1 MLTEMTM
8 NTEKNHQALN
18 QANWTIQS
26 AMELFNMPFLDLMYQ
41 AQTIHKK
48 HFPKGD
54 MQLSTLL
61 NIKDG
66 GCPEDC
72 HYCPQ
77 AARYHTGV
85 KAKKLMDV
93 AVVKKQAEAAKAAG
107 ATRFCMGAAWR
118 ELKDRDVPA
127 VAQLI
132 KEVKALGME
141 ACVTLGM
148 LTEEQADALKD
159 AGLDYYNHNVDS
171 SAEFYKEII
180 TTRTYDDRL
189 QTLGHVRSAG
199 IKVCSGGIVGMGETR
214 EDRSGMLVTLAN
226 MEQAPESVPINNLV
240 PIPGTPL
247 ADRPPIDPFEYIRTI
262 AVARIMMPAA
272 RVRLSAGRT
281 TMSEEMQ
288 ALCFL
293 AGANSIFY
301 GEKLLITANPEI
313 EKDRELLQ
321 RLGITVE
328 TIQMKQGD
336 AMLAES
342 SSCSPAGCC

>member
-1 MLTEMTM
+1 MSWS
-8 NTEKNHQALN
+8 TEKVLALYDLPFN
-18 QANWTIQS
+18 
-26 AMELFNMPFLDLMYQ
+26 ELIYQ
-41 AQTIHKK
+41 AQTVHRQQ
-48 HFPKGD
+48 FPAAT

-85 KAKKLMDV
+85 KAKKIMDV
-93 AVVKKQAEAAKAAG
+93 KVVKEHAEAAKAAG

-118 ELKDRDVPA
+118 ELKDRDLPA
-127 VAQLI
+127 VVNLI
-132 KEVKALGME
+132 KEVKGLGME

-148 LTEEQADALKD
+148 LTDEQAHALKE
-159 AGLDYYNHNVDS
+159 AGLDFYNHNIDTSPEYYEEV
-171 SAEFYKEII
+171 I

-189 QTLGHVRSAG
+189 QTLNRVRDAG
-199 IKVCSGGIVGMGETR
+199 MKVCCGGIVGLGETR
-214 EDRSGMLVTLAN
+214 TDRAGMLVTLAN
-226 MEQAPESVPINNLV
+226 MEPQPESVPINNLV

-247 ADRPPIDPFEYIRTI
+247 ENNPPIDPFEFIRTI
-262 AVARIMMPAA
+262 AVARIMIPKA

-281 TMSEEMQ
+281 SMSDEMQ

-313 EKDRELLQ
+313 AKDQELLV
-321 RLGITVE
+321 RLGIRTESHAV
-328 TIQMKQGD
+328 
-336 AMLAES
+336 AE
-342 SSCSPAGCC
+342 CSV

>member
-1 MLTEMTM
+1 M
-8 NTEKNHQALN
+8 NNWDLN
-18 QANWTIQS
+18 KVLKLY
-26 AMELFNMPFLDLMYQ
+26 ELSFSDLIFE
-41 AQTIHKK
+41 AQTVHRKC
-48 HFPKGD
+48 FPQGT

-85 KAKKLMDV
+85 KAKKLMNV
-93 AVVKKQAEAAKAAG
+93 EAVKEQAIAAKNAG

-127 VAQLI
+127 IANLI
-132 KEVKALGME
+132 KEVKKLGME
-141 ACVTLGM
+141 SCVTLGM
-148 LTEEQADALKD
+148 LTETQAHALKE
-159 AGLDYYNHNVDS
+159 AGLDYYNHNLDTS
-171 SAEFYKEII
+171 SEYYKEII

-189 QTLGHVRSAG
+189 QTLKRVQQAG
-199 IKVCSGGIVGMGETR
+199 VKVCCGGIIGLGETR
-214 EDRSGMLVTLAN
+214 EDRANLLLTLAN
-226 MEQAPESVPINNLV
+226 MSPQPESVPINNLV

-247 ADRPPIDPFEYIRTI
+247 EKAPPIDPFEFVRTI
-262 AVARIMMPAA
+262 AIARIMLPNA

-281 TMSEEMQ
+281 QMSEELQ

-301 GEKLLITANPEI
+301 GEKLLITANPAVK
-313 EKDRELLQ
+313 KDQALLSK
-321 RLGITVE
+321 LGLQVEHTV
-328 TIQMKQGD
+328 
-336 AMLAES
+336 
-342 SSCSPAGCC
+342 SP